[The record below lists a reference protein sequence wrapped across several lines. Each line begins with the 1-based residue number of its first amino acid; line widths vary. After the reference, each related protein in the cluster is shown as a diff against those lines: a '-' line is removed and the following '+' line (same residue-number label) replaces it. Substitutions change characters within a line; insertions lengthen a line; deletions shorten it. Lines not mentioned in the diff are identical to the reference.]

1 MIAPGSTGSSLSIS
15 SVRGYA
21 RRIAGLSA
29 ALARSQGAIINI
41 LSLAALAS
49 VRFSPADSISRVAA
63 FSLTQS
69 LRALSAARG
78 VKVHALLAGPVDPDM
93 ARHLDLPK
101 TSPELVAGVFD
112 RLEKGE
118 EEILPDPMSQSITEG
133 SRNGIAKALE
143 QQFAAFLPD
152 TASA

>member
-29 ALARSQGAIINI
+29 ALARSQGAIINM
-41 LSLAALAS
+41 ALAS
-49 VRFSPADSISRVAA
+49 VRFSPADSISRAAA
-63 FSLTQS
+63 FSLTES

-118 EEILPDPMSQSITEG
+118 EEIFPDPMSQSITEG

>member
-21 RRIAGLSA
+21 RRIAGFSA
-29 ALARSQGAIINI
+29 ALARSQGAIVNI

-78 VKVHALLAGPVDPDM
+78 AKVHALLAGPVDPDM

-101 TSPELVAGVFD
+101 TSPGCRSLRSV
-112 RLEKGE
+112 GE
-118 EEILPDPMSQSITEG
+118 RRRGD
-133 SRNGIAKALE
+133 
-143 QQFAAFLPD
+143 
-152 TASA
+152 

>member
-1 MIAPGSTGSSLSIS
+1 MTSMIAPGSTGSSLSIS

-29 ALARSQGAIINI
+29 ALARSQGAIINM
-41 LSLAALAS
+41 ALAS
-49 VRFSPADSISRVAA
+49 VRFSPADSISRAAA
-63 FSLTQS
+63 FSLTES

-112 RLEKGE
+112 R
-118 EEILPDPMSQSITEG
+118 
-133 SRNGIAKALE
+133 
-143 QQFAAFLPD
+143 
-152 TASA
+152 